1 MVEGISSLRTT
12 SADAAGPPRALR
24 GQRQG
29 TALTGASQVSNGR
42 TAAARAPAAGSVEQ
56 MAEQLNQALN
66 QIDGKFSVSVDDA
79 TGMVVVRITD
89 SNTGEIVKQIPP
101 QQVLD
106 ANVSVEKIIGLL
118 VNDQA

>member
-1 MVEGISSLRTT
+1 MMAGISSLRTT
-12 SADAAGPPRALR
+12 SAGAGGPLAPRP
-24 GQRQG
+24 RQG
-29 TALTGASQVSNGR
+29 TALTEASQVSNGR
-42 TAAARAPAAGSVEQ
+42 TVAPASAAGSVEQ

-89 SNTGEIVKQIPP
+89 SQTGEIVKQIPP

-106 ANVSVEKIIGLL
+106 ANVSMEKIIGLL

>member
-1 MVEGISSLRTT
+1 MMEGISSLRTT
-12 SADAAGPPRALR
+12 NAGVGAGPRAPQR
-24 GQRQG
+24 PRQG
-29 TALTGASQVSNGR
+29 TALTEASQVSDGR
-42 TAAARAPAAGSVEQ
+42 TARARAPAGGGVEQ
-56 MAEQLNQALN
+56 MAEQLNQALS

-89 SNTGEIVKQIPP
+89 SQTGEIVKQIPP